1 MGDRTVTD
9 RMKRQRELRAA
20 EGWQK
25 VTVWVPTLADAEDVK
40 KLAAERRA
48 RAEALAGLSEEVP
61 KVNVDTAERIARA
74 IAEHGSKAYIT
85 PSGAVLELMKELAK
99 EDDLE
104 SFASAFVIIARAKAN
119 QRKIHYRTRAGHDQ
133 RVLSAI
139 AESKGMR
146 WANGAFQTRAG
157 PMRSKRPY
165 AIRNGSRRL
174 STPWRKPLSAVR
186 PCNNAR
192 SGRAAFAN
200 SG

>member
-48 RAEALAGLSEEVP
+48 RAEALVNLSEEVP

-104 SFASAFVIIARAKAN
+104 SFASAFVIIARAKPTNAKFITA
-119 QRKIHYRTRAGHDQ
+119 RVLSHDQ
-133 RVLSAI
+133 RVSYPP
-139 AESKGMR
+139 S
-146 WANGAFQTRAG
+146 
-157 PMRSKRPY
+157 
-165 AIRNGSRRL
+165 RNRRGCDGQMGHF
-174 STPWRKPLSAVR
+174 KPGL
-186 PCNNAR
+186 
-192 SGRAAFAN
+192 GR
-200 SG
+200 

>member
-25 VTVWVPTLADAEDVK
+25 VTVWVPTVVDAEDVK

-61 KVNVDTAERIARA
+61 KVNVDAAERIARA
-74 IAEHGSKAYIT
+74 IAEHGSKAYNT

-104 SFASAFVIIARAKAN
+104 SLASAFVIIARAKPTNA
-119 QRKIHYRTRAGHDQ
+119 KFITA
-133 RVLSAI
+133 RVPAMISEFLIRHRGIDGGAMG
-139 AESKGMR
+139 KWGMSNPG
-146 WANGAFQTRAG
+146 WADEIKA
-157 PMRSKRPY
+157 
-165 AIRNGSRRL
+165 AIREPERFPQVVDAL
-174 STPWRKPLSAVR
+174 AQTIK
-186 PCNNAR
+186 R
-192 SGRAAFAN
+192 SQTVQ
-200 SG
+200 